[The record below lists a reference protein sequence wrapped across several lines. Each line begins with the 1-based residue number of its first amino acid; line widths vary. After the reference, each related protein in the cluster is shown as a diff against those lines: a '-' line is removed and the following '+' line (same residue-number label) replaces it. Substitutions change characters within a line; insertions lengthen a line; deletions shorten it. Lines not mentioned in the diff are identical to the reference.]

1 MKLQSQA
8 VLHGIKSSK
17 GEIEGRGYDSTT
29 FHISVDLGATSNGES
44 IGVVTRP
51 FKCGTSEE
59 FKKWAHLKNNW
70 PATGI
75 PVLVAAGRHDLWS
88 ADAHRQF
95 ARRLGA
101 RVAIYP
107 AGHSPGETTPYELAR
122 DLVAF
127 FDEITSR

>member
-1 MKLQSQA
+1 MKLQSHA

-29 FHISVDLGATSNGES
+29 FHISVDLGSNSSGDS

-59 FKKWAHLKNNW
+59 FKKWQHLKASW

-75 PVLVAAGRHDLWS
+75 PVVCEFDDVAG
-88 ADAHRQF
+88 ADQSSK
-95 ARRLGA
+95 LTLL
-101 RVAIYP
+101 AIKP
-107 AGHSPGETTPYELAR
+107 ATTSKA
-122 DLVAF
+122 AA
-127 FDEITSR
+127 

>member
-75 PVLVAAGRHDLWS
+75 PVLCEFDVVAG
-88 ADAHRQF
+88 ADQTSK
-95 ARRLGA
+95 LTLL
-101 RVAIYP
+101 AIKP
-107 AGHSPGETTPYELAR
+107 AAQ
-122 DLVAF
+122 AKAA
-127 FDEITSR
+127 